1 MLPTAYPN
9 TSYMPPSNPMG
20 ANMATAM
27 QYPTTM
33 LAQTSMPARYGQQ
46 PVAPYALPFF
56 PRQGLQAQYGNPPLL
71 YSQPDPFMAPS
82 NQKKLSQFT
91 QSGINRIQSKH
102 YNRSVAVNQQANA
115 GQVQQVYFGAVQGD
129 VNISQQ
135 GRSQQGNQAIFNNVA
150 GNALLNSFNS
160 QGDVY
165 IRGSAIDGLVDINAG
180 TDGIGLTEVEL
191 TNLRLGGF
199 IRSVGSSDIQV
210 GQSRGAVSVENRGN
224 AGQQEDFRISLTDTQ
239 GVRMNQINLFG
250 QPEDSASI
258 DLTGN
263 RNASLV
269 YLKGLVKNIHIQGKN
284 QQADVFH
291 VRGDAVI
298 DFSTL
303 DAEDTVVTH
312 LADGS
317 TIAKSVL
324 DLQYLK
330 TFKTM
335 TSRDAAET
343 LRTMTP
349 RDAAEI
355 LRANFGAFESLMDK
369 DPNRK
374 DGIAEFSELVTYT
387 KLPNAD
393 PKIKAAAQFFIDN
406 KANTYDIAEAI
417 NAEGRKD
424 NALSTDDLARFIRV
438 CDGAE
443 PMPAFK
449 TATQL
454 AQEDA
459 IKNMNG
465 KTAAQILT
473 ANFGAFEGLMD
484 RDKSRRD
491 GIAQFG
497 ELVAY
502 TQLATTDPM
511 VKAAAQYFMNHRTE
525 TFDIMEGLNANGA
538 KDGIFSLDEMTKF
551 AARG

>member
-1 MLPTAYPN
+1 MLPTAYKN
-9 TSYMPPSNPMG
+9 TNTNYMLPSNPMG
-20 ANMATAM
+20 ANMVTAM
-27 QYPTTM
+27 PYPTM
-33 LAQTSMPARYGQQ
+33 LAQAPMPARYGQQ

-71 YSQPDPFMAPS
+71 YNQPAPYMVS
-82 NQKKLSQFT
+82 RNQKQLSQFT

-102 YNRSVAVNQQANA
+102 YNRSVVVNQQANA
-115 GQVQQVYFGAVQGD
+115 GQAQQVYFGAVQGD

-135 GRSQQGNQAIFNNVA
+135 GRTINGNQAIFNNVA
-150 GNALLNSFNS
+150 GNALLNSFNR

-165 IRGSAIDGLVDINAG
+165 IKGSAIDGLVDITAG

-191 TNLRLGGF
+191 TNLRRGGL

-224 AGQQEDFRISLTDTQ
+224 ARQQEYFRIRLTDTQ
-239 GVRMNQINLFG
+239 GTKMNQINLSG
-250 QPEDSASI
+250 QQEDSASI

-263 RNASLV
+263 KNASIV
-269 YLKGLVKNIHIQGKN
+269 YLKGLINNIQIQGKN

-291 VRGDAVI
+291 VEGDAVI
-298 DFSTL
+298 DLSTL

-330 TFKTM
+330 
-335 TSRDAAET
+335 T

-374 DGIAEFSELVTYT
+374 DGIAQFSELVTYT

-438 CDGAE
+438 CDRAE
-443 PMPAFK
+443 LMPAFK
-449 TATQL
+449 TAAQL
-454 AQEDA
+454 ALEDA

-465 KTAAQILT
+465 KTAAGILRD
-473 ANFGAFEGLMD
+473 NFGAFEGLMD
-484 RDKSRRD
+484 RDQSRRD

-502 TQLATTDPM
+502 TQLATTDPLI
-511 VKAAAQYFMNHRTE
+511 KAAAQYFIDHRTE
-525 TFDIMEGLNANGA
+525 TFDIMEGLNVGGA

-551 AARG
+551 AARD

>member
-1 MLPTAYPN
+1 MLPTAYKN
-9 TSYMPPSNPMG
+9 TNTNYMLPSNPMG
-20 ANMATAM
+20 ANMVTAM
-27 QYPTTM
+27 PYPTM
-33 LAQTSMPARYGQQ
+33 LAQAPMPARYGQQ

-71 YSQPDPFMAPS
+71 YNQPAPYMVS
-82 NQKKLSQFT
+82 RNQKQLSQFT

-102 YNRSVAVNQQANA
+102 YNRSVVVNQQANA
-115 GQVQQVYFGAVQGD
+115 GQAQQVYFGAVQGD

-135 GRSQQGNQAIFNNVA
+135 GRTINGNQAIFNNVA
-150 GNALLNSFNS
+150 GNALLNSFNR

-165 IRGSAIDGLVDINAG
+165 IKGSAIDGLVDITAG

-191 TNLRLGGF
+191 TNLRRGGL

-224 AGQQEDFRISLTDTQ
+224 ARQQEYFRIRLTDTQ
-239 GVRMNQINLFG
+239 GTKMNQINLSG
-250 QPEDSASI
+250 QQEDSASI

-263 RNASLV
+263 KNASIV
-269 YLKGLVKNIHIQGKN
+269 YLKGLINNIQIQGKN

-291 VRGDAVI
+291 VEGDAVI
-298 DFSTL
+298 DLSTL

-330 TFKTM
+330 
-335 TSRDAAET
+335 T

-374 DGIAEFSELVTYT
+374 DGIAQFSELVTYT

-424 NALSTDDLARFIRV
+424 NALSIDDLARFIRV
-438 CDGAE
+438 CDRAE
-443 PMPAFK
+443 LMPAFK
-449 TATQL
+449 TAAQL
-454 AQEDA
+454 ALEDA

-465 KTAAQILT
+465 KTAAGILRD
-473 ANFGAFEGLMD
+473 NFGAFEGLMD
-484 RDKSRRD
+484 RDQSRRD

-502 TQLATTDPM
+502 TQLATTDPLI
-511 VKAAAQYFMNHRTE
+511 KAAAQYFIDHRTE
-525 TFDIMEGLNANGA
+525 TFDIMEGLNVGGA

-551 AARG
+551 AARD

>member
-1 MLPTAYPN
+1 MLPTAYTN
-9 TSYMPPSNPMG
+9 TNYMPPSNPMG

-27 QYPTTM
+27 PYPTM
-33 LAQTSMPARYGQQ
+33 LAQAPMPARYGQQ

-56 PRQGLQAQYGNPPLL
+56 PRQGLQAQYGNQPLL
-71 YSQPDPFMAPS
+71 YSQPEPFMAPS
-82 NQKKLSQFT
+82 NQKQLSQFT
-91 QSGINRIQSKH
+91 QSGINRIQSKQ

-115 GQVQQVYFGAVQGD
+115 GQAQQVYFGAVQGD

-135 GRSQQGNQAIFNNVA
+135 GRTISGNQAIFNNVA
-150 GNALLNSFNS
+150 GNALLNSFNR

-165 IRGSAIDGLVDINAG
+165 IKGSAIDGLVDINAG

-191 TNLRLGGF
+191 TNLRRGGL

-210 GQSRGAVSVENRGN
+210 GQSRDAVTVENRGN
-224 AGQQEDFRISLTDTQ
+224 ARQQENFRISLTDTQ
-239 GVRMNQINLFG
+239 GARMNQINLSG
-250 QPEDSASI
+250 QQEDSASI

-263 RNASLV
+263 KNASIV
-269 YLKGLVKNIHIQGKN
+269 YLKGLINNIQIQGKN
-284 QQADVFH
+284 QQTDVFH
-291 VRGDAVI
+291 VEGDAVI
-298 DFSTL
+298 DLATL

-330 TFKTM
+330 
-335 TSRDAAET
+335 T

-374 DGIAEFSELVTYT
+374 DGIAQFSELVTYT

-438 CDGAE
+438 YDGAE

-449 TATQL
+449 TDAQL

-484 RDKSRRD
+484 GDKSRRD

-511 VKAAAQYFMNHRTE
+511 IKAAAQYFIDHRTE
-525 TFDIMEGLNANGA
+525 TFDIMEGLNVGGA